1 MSIKNMTPAEVYK
14 KFYGRLSNIISITL
28 GTILIF
34 VGLADVIVATKAFD
48 KAYGEAFLGLG
59 SASSG
64 ILVNIVGSEDITS
77 AILAGLIWI
86 VLALGAFLG
95 LRAILK
101 IIFSQKMM
109 VVERLTEIRD
119 EIRDKK

>member
-1 MSIKNMTPAEVYK
+1 MRIKNMTPAEVYK
-14 KFYGRLSNIISITL
+14 KFYGRLSDIISITL

-34 VGLADVIVATKAFD
+34 VGLADVIVATEAFKD
-48 KAYGEAFLGLG
+48 AYGELELGG
-59 SASSG
+59 ASSG

-86 VLALGAFLG
+86 VLALGAFIG